1 VWWPVSVRACRVA
14 PTTTR
19 RLIVALSQR
28 TLPYHHKQAHRQ
40 KDPGNAVASFLQQ
53 KQKDNQS
60 MTNLFA
66 EFMKQR
72 ARASELENQEK
83 EVELERK
90 RLELQKREER
100 EGDREPNPPDPQALK
115 RSQGL
120 DD

>member
-1 VWWPVSVRACRVA
+1 M
-14 PTTTR
+14 
-19 RLIVALSQR
+19 
-28 TLPYHHKQAHRQ
+28 
-40 KDPGNAVASFLQQ
+40 ASFLQQ

-90 RLELQKREER
+90 RLELQ
-100 EGDREPNPPDPQALK
+100 ALRIWGNK
-115 RSQGL
+115 
-120 DD
+120 